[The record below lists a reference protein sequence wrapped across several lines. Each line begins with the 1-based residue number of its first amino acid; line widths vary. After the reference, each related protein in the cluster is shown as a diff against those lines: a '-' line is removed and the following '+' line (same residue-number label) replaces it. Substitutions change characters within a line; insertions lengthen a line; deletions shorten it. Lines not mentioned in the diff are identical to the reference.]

1 MRRITLMLI
10 LVIVLFC
17 SACSTSLQLDT
28 TEKIKTT
35 YLENED
41 LFIQAAEILVKYD
54 KEAHIHLTRE
64 KEKTNAALYDV
75 REFNGIYIEASDSL
89 KDADLQ
95 TIYET
100 CAPLFSAFEERELLS
115 GFGKYDSH
123 VEFMIEGPN
132 YGNAAE
138 LYFFM
143 DEESGSFW
151 MAQTDGALQITPH
164 WYAKICHY

>member
-54 KEAHIHLTRE
+54 KETHIHLTRE

-100 CAPLFSAFEERELLS
+100 CAPLFSAFEERLWKVRLAC
-115 GFGKYDSH
+115 GVYDRRPKLRKCSRI
-123 VEFMIEGPN
+123 VFF
-132 YGNAAE
+132 YG
-138 LYFFM
+138 
-143 DEESGSFW
+143 
-151 MAQTDGALQITPH
+151 
-164 WYAKICHY
+164 